1 MVLSVLE
8 QRKPRSRAWTSST
21 GSEQRVS
28 PLSSVPTVG
37 EIGTLVALLVLLLGR
52 IENQRQRHKA
62 MLVRKQRQ
70 EWGAGHVEVMEA
82 LQR

>member
-8 QRKPRSRAWTSST
+8 QRKSRSRAWTSST
-21 GSEQRVS
+21 GSEQCVS

-52 IENQRQRHKA
+52 LENQRQRHKA